1 MKIHQKS
8 LPLAVSRAFLAAAG
22 IILMLMPASAVFQ
35 GEDPDVP
42 QTGREIYLYACANCH
57 GADGKGQSQ
66 SRLGFTDPLPGFTDC
81 DFAVREP
88 DGDWVG
94 VAAQGGPSRGFSEMM
109 PAFGKVLTVEQIEMA
124 VGHIRRF
131 CTDENWPSGE
141 LNLPRAL
148 FTEKAYPEDEAVIS
162 ASVSEDLDRISGE
175 IVYEQRFGSRN
186 QVEIKLPFGWSEM
199 TVTGDSGHMTDWASS
214 LGDVAVSVKRAI
226 YHNLKGGSIFS
237 AAAEIIL
244 PTGDE
249 ARGFGK
255 GTLVFEP
262 FVSFGQIL
270 PADFF
275 LHSQAGLEI
284 PIKTEKAKNEA
295 FLRLVLGRT
304 FTSGPWGRAWSPMV
318 ELLASRELVSGEE
331 INWDV
336 VPEIQVTLNKRQ
348 HVMFNIGVRIPV
360 NNTSGRDVRVV
371 AYLLWDWFDGGF
383 FEGW

>member
-1 MKIHQKS
+1 METNQKF
-8 LPLAVSRAFLAAAG
+8 LHRALNQAFYAIAG
-22 IILMLMPASAVFQ
+22 IILLLVPELAGFQ

-42 QTGREIYLYACANCH
+42 QTGGEIYLFACANCH

-66 SRLGFTDPLPGFTDC
+66 SRLGFTVPLPDFTDC

-88 DGDWVG
+88 DSDW
-94 VAAQGGPSRGFSEMM
+94 AAVTVQGGPSRGFSEIM
-109 PAFGKVLTVEQIEMA
+109 PAFGKVLTVEQIEKA
-124 VGHIRRF
+124 IGHIRTF
-131 CTDENWPSGE
+131 CTDKNWPAGE
-141 LNLPRAL
+141 LNLPLAL
-148 FTEKAYPEDEAVIS
+148 FTEKAYPEDEAIIT
-162 ASVSEDLDRISGE
+162 ASVSEDLDRIMGE
-175 IVYEQRFGSRN
+175 FIYEQRFGPRN
-186 QVEIKLPFGWSEM
+186 QVEIKVPFGWSEM
-199 TVTGDSGHMTDWASS
+199 TVSGGPNHATNWASS
-214 LGDVAVSVKRAI
+214 LGDVAVGVKRAI
-226 YHNLKGGSIFS
+226 YHNLKHGSIFS
-237 AAAEIIL
+237 AAAEVIL

-249 ARGFGK
+249 GRGFGK

-270 PADFF
+270 PAEFF

-284 PIKTEKAKNEA
+284 PAKTESAKNEA

-304 FTSGPWGRAWSPMV
+304 FTSGPWGRAWSPMI

-348 HVMFNIGVRIPV
+348 HIMFNIGVRIPV
-360 NNTSGRDVRVV
+360 NNTSGRDVSVV

>member
-1 MKIHQKS
+1 MNTHQKFLS
-8 LPLAVSRAFLAAAG
+8 RAVSRVFLSAAG
-22 IILMLMPASAVFQ
+22 IILLLIPVRAGFR

-42 QTGREIYLYACANCH
+42 ETGPEIYLYACANCH
-57 GADGKGQSQ
+57 GYDGKGQPQ
-66 SRLGFTDPLPGFTDC
+66 SRLGFADPLPDFTDC

-88 DGDWVG
+88 DSDWVG

-109 PAFGKVLTVEQIEMA
+109 PAFAHVLTVEQIEKA
-124 VGHIRRF
+124 VGHIRTF
-131 CTDENWPSGE
+131 CTDKNWPSGE

-148 FTEKAYPEDEAVIS
+148 FTEKAYLEDEAVIT

-175 IVYEQRFGSRN
+175 IVYEQRFGPRN
-186 QVEIKLPFGWSEM
+186 QVEIKVPFGWSEM
-199 TVTGDSGHMTDWASS
+199 TVPGELGPATDWASS
-214 LGDVAVSVKRAI
+214 LGDVAVGVKRAI
-226 YHNLKGGSIFS
+226 YHNIKGGSIFS

-255 GTLVFEP
+255 GTFVFEP

-270 PADFF
+270 PAEFF

-284 PIKTEKAKNEA
+284 PTKTESAKNEA

-348 HVMFNIGVRIPV
+348 HIMFNVGVRIPV
-360 NNTSGRDVRVV
+360 NNTSGRDVRLV

>member
-1 MKIHQKS
+1 MKTHQKF
-8 LPLAVSRAFLAAAG
+8 LPRVISRTFLAAAG
-22 IILMLMPASAVFQ
+22 IILLLMPVLAGFQ

-42 QTGREIYLYACANCH
+42 KTGREIYLYACTNCH

-66 SRLGFTDPLPGFTDC
+66 SRLGFADPLPDFTDC
-81 DFAVREP
+81 DFTLREP

-94 VAAQGGPSRGFSEMM
+94 VTAQGGPSRGFSEMM
-109 PAFGKVLTVEQIEMA
+109 PAFGKVLTVEQIGKA
-124 VGHIRRF
+124 VGHIRTF
-131 CTDENWPSGE
+131 CTDHNWPAGE
-141 LNLPRAL
+141 LNLPLAL
-148 FTEKAYPEDEAVIS
+148 FTEKAYPEDEAIIT

-175 IVYEQRFGSRN
+175 IIYEQRFGPRN
-186 QVEIKLPFGWSEM
+186 QVEIKVPFGWLEM
-199 TVTGDSGHMTDWASS
+199 TVPGGLDHATNWASS
-214 LGDVAVSVKRAI
+214 LGDVAVGVKRAF
-226 YHNLKGGSIFS
+226 YHNLKRGSIFS
-237 AAAEIIL
+237 AAAEIIF

-249 ARGFGK
+249 TRGFGK
-255 GTLVFEP
+255 GTFVFEP

-270 PADFF
+270 PAEFF

-284 PIKTEKAKNEA
+284 PTKTEKAKNEA

-331 INWDV
+331 INWDI

-348 HVMFNIGVRIPV
+348 HIMFNIGVRIPV
-360 NNTSGRDVRVV
+360 NNTSSRDVRVV